1 MGNNPE
7 ALARDQFV
15 EAYGPK
21 RGAKEF
27 EQYQLD
33 RTENQFRNDA
43 KFMSDADLML
53 TLKAAKPKHGSNNF
67 ASEMKSWAS
76 MQKAAQTIATER
88 RKDKIGFALENGY
101 GGYQPI
107 NWGSQEQVRS
117 QLEFRAQEMGTL
129 AERWG
134 GDKELFSSQEA
145 SDLVKTLDNG
155 SVDERVALLRTIAD
169 SVGDAG
175 IEVMTRQLK
184 KGASN
189 YAVAASAM
197 DEFPD
202 GAGMSVGEMYLR
214 GKDAIDQKRV
224 RIDETA
230 AFGLQAQTYTA
241 LGKSDDA
248 DAVFDDPQV
257 LNATMELV
265 KGVAGY
271 KALDGKVADAFD
283 TAVGKVENHNKK
295 KIILPRNT
303 NGWFGD
309 DFDDLIVKK
318 SDELRKGKGSYYVG
332 SVTYSAE
339 KLASELPGMQLQT
352 YGRLP
357 NGGVSYL
364 VLRNGQTVMNAKTN
378 EPLILEVSGR

>member
-1 MGNNPE
+1 M
-7 ALARDQFV
+7 
-15 EAYGPK
+15 
-21 RGAKEF
+21 
-27 EQYQLD
+27 
-33 RTENQFRNDA
+33 
-43 KFMSDADLML
+43 
-53 TLKAAKPKHGSNNF
+53 
-67 ASEMKSWAS
+67 
-76 MQKAAQTIATER
+76 
-88 RKDKIGFALENGY
+88 
-101 GGYQPI
+101 
-107 NWGSQEQVRS
+107 
-117 QLEFRAQEMGTL
+117 
-129 AERWG
+129 
-134 GDKELFSSQEA
+134 
-145 SDLVKTLDNG
+145 KTLDNG

-169 SVGDAG
+169 SVGNVG
-175 IEVMTRQLK
+175 IEAMTRQLK
-184 KGASN
+184 NGASN

-202 GAGMSVGEMYLR
+202 GAGVSVGEMYLR

-224 RIDETA
+224 RIDDAA
-230 AFGLQAQTYTA
+230 AFGLQAQTFNT
-241 LGKSDDA
+241 LGASDDA

-318 SDELRKGKGSYYVG
+318 SEEVRKGKGSYYVG
-332 SVTYSAE
+332 GVTYSAE
-339 KLASELPGMQLQT
+339 KLARELPKMKLQT

-357 NGGVSYL
+357 GGGVSYL
-364 VLRNGQTVMNAKTN
+364 VLRNGQTVMDAKTN